1 MNSED
6 INRLVRWA
14 VDSDLKRF
22 AEDAYGVTGTAF
34 EVASE
39 GEYLR
44 SKFKQMQSNFI
55 MWISGLDA
63 KNRVRITRNITF
75 NAWDEEDVAEKP
87 EGADVVNLNEHKE
100 KKYYENID
108 NIVYDMLTI
117 GSKNKGPKNND

>member
-1 MNSED
+1 MNSRD
-6 INRLVRWA
+6 IDSLVRWA
-14 VDSDLKRF
+14 IDTDLKKF

-63 KNRVRITRNITF
+63 KNRGRLANHITF
-75 NAWDEEDVAEKP
+75 DEPEEDAVEKP
-87 EGADVVNLNEHKE
+87 EGVDVVNLNEHKE
-100 KKYYENID
+100 ERYYENID
-108 NIVYDMLTI
+108 NIIYDMLTI